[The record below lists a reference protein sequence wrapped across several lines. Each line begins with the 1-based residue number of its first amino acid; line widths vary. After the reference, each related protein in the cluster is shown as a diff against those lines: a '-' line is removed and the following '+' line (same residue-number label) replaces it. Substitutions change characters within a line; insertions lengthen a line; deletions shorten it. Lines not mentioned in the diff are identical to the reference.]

1 MACLGVGKLE
11 KSREVNQGW
20 WILTVDIVMQ
30 SVVRQFEGRELGIWV
45 PLEPS
50 VSTSKKKIG
59 HGRLTM
65 TRSASDPG

>member
-30 SVVRQFEGRELGIWV
+30 SVVRQFEGREFGVGI
-45 PLEPS
+45 PLEMS
-50 VSTSKKKIG
+50 VSASHQLKKVDTVD
-59 HGRLTM
+59 LQ
-65 TRSASDPG
+65 